1 MTTAQ
6 REAHMRLLQSLPVTT
21 HSMEEPQ
28 EVNKYTGKP
37 LTHDNSRGGRLN
49 GRINTWLPPSPK
61 PTR

>member
-6 REAHMRLLQSLPVTT
+6 RDAHMRLLQSLPVHT
-21 HSMEEPQ
+21 HSREEPQ

-49 GRINTWLPPSPK
+49 GRRNTWIGTAPNPK
-61 PTR
+61 